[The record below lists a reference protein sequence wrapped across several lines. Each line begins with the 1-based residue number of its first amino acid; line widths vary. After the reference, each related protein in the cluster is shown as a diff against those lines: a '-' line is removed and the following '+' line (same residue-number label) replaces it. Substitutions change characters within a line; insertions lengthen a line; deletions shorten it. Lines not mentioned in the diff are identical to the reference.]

1 MKLSVAV
8 ITLAYVDCITAS
20 FFLLHNSYFR
30 SCQLINM
37 NDLHL
42 VISTYSGLEEVLE
55 GELKKLGAKDT
66 AIHTRAVSCTG
77 DMGFVYK
84 ANLGLRTALRV
95 MVRIGSFPVLNADDL
110 YRGISLLDW
119 NSHFNPEQTFAVKCL
134 DNDEI
139 FDNNLYPALK
149 VKDAIADQF
158 RSKSGK
164 RPDVDRNNPDIE
176 IMVFISKGTAQVFLN
191 SSGPSLHLRGYR
203 EEVDRAPLSE
213 VLAAGIVMLSGWE
226 PHKPLVDFMCG
237 SGTIPVEAAL
247 LAAQVP
253 PGIFR
258 KRFGFQAWSN
268 FEEGLFHT
276 IREKQVE
283 RITESD
289 VRVYGNELNRF
300 VVKKA
305 EANVKNAGVE
315 DMVTISCG
323 DFRDFNRPSGNG
335 VVIINPPYGEKLKVE
350 DVQQLYKSIGDYLKK
365 NYAGYKAWIFTGS
378 PEGASAIGLRPF
390 RRIKLFNG
398 PIECRLLGFDLF
410 EGSKA
415 DQYRKQAKA

>member
-1 MKLSVAV
+1 MSYNGYLRGYHVV
-8 ITLAYVDCITAS
+8 I
-20 FFLLHNSYFR
+20 
-30 SCQLINM
+30 M

-42 VISTYSGLEEVLE
+42 VVSTYSGLEEVLE
-55 GELKKLGAKDT
+55 GELKKLGARDT
-66 AIHTRAVSCTG
+66 AVHTRAVSCTG
-77 DMGFVYK
+77 DTGFVYK
-84 ANLGLRTALRV
+84 ANLCLRTALRV
-95 MVRIGSFPVLNADDL
+95 MVRIGSFPTRDGDDL
-110 YRGISLLDW
+110 YKGISDIEWSACLTA
-119 NSHFNPEQTFAVKCL
+119 EQTFAVKCL
-134 DNDEI
+134 DNDAV

-149 VKDAIADQF
+149 VKDAVADQF
-158 RSKSGK
+158 RNRSGK

-176 IMVFISKGTAQVFLN
+176 IMVFISKGMAQVFLN

-203 EEVDRAPLSE
+203 DEVDKAPLSE
-213 VLAAGIVMLSGWE
+213 VLAAGIIMLSGWE

-237 SGTIPVEAAL
+237 SGTIPIEAAL

-258 KRFGFQAWSN
+258 KRFGFQSWKN
-268 FEEGLFHT
+268 FDESLFET
-276 IREKQVE
+276 IREKQIE
-283 RITESD
+283 RITESN

-300 VVKKA
+300 VVQKA
-305 EANVKNAGVE
+305 GLNVKNAGVE
-315 DMVTISCG
+315 DMVTITCG

-415 DQYRKQAKA
+415 DQYRKQAGG